1 VTGRCFWHGNEPLR
15 PEHTTI
21 CGECHH
27 AFTAA
32 ELVLRDLAVRLELL
46 AADVTSRLGQLG
58 PSTNEQ
64 TLLVVLADL
73 EDELDGLAGSSKRRA
88 PEDVDVC
95 PLCSH
100 DL

>member
-1 VTGRCFWHGNEPLR
+1 MNGRCFWHGDEPLR
-15 PEHTTI
+15 PEHTTV
-21 CGECHH
+21 CGECQH
-27 AFTAA
+27 AFTTA

-46 AADVTSRLGQLG
+46 AADVSARVGQLG
-58 PSTNEQ
+58 PSADEL
-64 TLLVVLADL
+64 TLSVVLNDL
-73 EDELDGLAGSSKRRA
+73 EDSVAALGSRRA